1 MLTDCF
7 IKSSVEASK
16 KRNIPSILQQWCAEI
31 GLIID
36 ITTTD
41 VERDWIDKIIG
52 RQREYIQFRVEG
64 TEQKLGLL
72 KEKLYKLI

>member
-16 KRNIPSILQQWCAEI
+16 KRNIPNILRQHCADI
-31 GLIID
+31 GLLID
-36 ITTTD
+36 ITATD

-52 RQREYIQFRVEG
+52 RKREYIQFRVEG
-64 TEQKLGLL
+64 TAEKLGLL
-72 KEKLYKLI
+72 KEKLFKLI

>member
-16 KRNIPSILQQWCAEI
+16 KRNIPNTLKQYCSEL
-31 GLIID
+31 GLLID
-36 ITTTD
+36 ITSTD

-52 RQREYIQFRVEG
+52 RKREYIQFRVEG
-64 TEQKLGLL
+64 TEEKLGLL
-72 KEKLYKLI
+72 KEKLFKLI

>member
-16 KRNIPSILQQWCAEI
+16 KRNIPKILTQYCAEI
-31 GLIID
+31 GLLID
-36 ITTTD
+36 ITATD

-52 RQREYIQFRVEG
+52 RKREYIQFRVEG
-64 TEQKLGLL
+64 TEEKLGVL

>member
-16 KRNIPSILQQWCAEI
+16 KRNIPKILAQYCAEI
-31 GLIID
+31 GLLID
-36 ITTTD
+36 ITATD

-52 RQREYIQFRVEG
+52 RKREYIQFRVEG
-64 TEQKLGLL
+64 TEEKLGLL
-72 KEKLYKLI
+72 KEKLFKLI

>member
-16 KRNIPSILQQWCAEI
+16 KRNIPNILRQHCVDI
-31 GLIID
+31 GLLID
-36 ITTTD
+36 ITATD

-52 RQREYIQFRVEG
+52 RKREYIQFRVEG
-64 TEQKLGLL
+64 TAEKLGLL
-72 KEKLYKLI
+72 KEKLFKLI